1 MARDDIFKT
10 DKKIFISAVTVR
22 ELIHEDNTS
31 LTFNSEM
38 EEAMVQK
45 QTLTNQKNQT
55 IGKIINPEKTSNE
68 KIQSTF

>member
-10 DKKIFISAVTVR
+10 DKKIFISALTVR

-38 EEAMVQK
+38 VQK

-55 IGKIINPEKTSNE
+55 IGKTINTE
-68 KIQSTF
+68 